1 MNHHKLKVHS
11 SEEDLRVACDECDT
25 SYSTR
30 AALNRHKSVG
40 HLGLKEYQ
48 CEECPAKFARDGVLL
63 DNQFDLLFYAHIIG
77 KTTERKLALS
87 LTAFTLYDFCILAH
101 SLVTA

>member
-11 SEEDLRVACDECDT
+11 SEEDLRVACDECDM

-30 AALNRHKSVG
+30 AALNRHKSVE

-63 DNQFDLLFYAHIIG
+63 DNQFNLLFYAHMYLKIFD
-77 KTTERKLALS
+77 L
-87 LTAFTLYDFCILAH
+87 ILMNH
-101 SLVTA
+101 VHDWDRGCTKFELLIL